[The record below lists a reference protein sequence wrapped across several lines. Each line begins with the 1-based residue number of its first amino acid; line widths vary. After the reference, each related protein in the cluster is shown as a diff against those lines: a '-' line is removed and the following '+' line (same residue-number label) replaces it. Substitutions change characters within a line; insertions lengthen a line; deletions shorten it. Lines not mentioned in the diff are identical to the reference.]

1 MKNEDFLDLLN
12 EIDEEYIESAS
23 KRLENLH
30 EFEAKEFGDEMR
42 PQVIRLE
49 PTPKKP
55 VPFRTGALA
64 AAAAVLVCA
73 VTAGV
78 FVKLNKP
85 PIYSPGSGVVLS
97 EASHISE
104 PSVPELTSSE
114 PISLEPT
121 SSEPTVF
128 EPAISEERMKRL
140 QNEGYHFALEIY
152 DSGKMGGDAGPFL
165 KNDGE
170 KGITIDFA
178 CSDDCEGQRFTIE
191 FYSFI
196 SRNKTVDKKIATLTF
211 TARSYTQ
218 SFNVLYDEN
227 ELKEG
232 EECIMFLRP
241 EDRDYKGHAAIKGRI
256 LP

>member
-1 MKNEDFLDLLN
+1 MKNEDLLDLLN

-30 EFEAKEFGDEMR
+30 EFERKEFGDEMR
-42 PQVIRLE
+42 PQVIRVE
-49 PTPKKP
+49 RTPRKP

-73 VTAGV
+73 VTVGV
-78 FVKLNKP
+78 YVKLNKP
-85 PIYSPGSGVVLS
+85 PSYSPGSGVVLS

-128 EPAISEERMKRL
+128 EPAISEERLKRVL
-140 QNEGYHFALEIY
+140 NEGYNFVFEI
-152 DSGKMGGDAGPFL
+152 DNKKEGLTSGPFL
-165 KNDGE
+165 KNDRE
-170 KGITIDFA
+170 KGITIDFE
-178 CSDDCEGQRFTIE
+178 CSDDCEGRSFTIE

-232 EECIMFLRP
+232 EECIMFLSP
-241 EDRDYKGHAAIKGRI
+241 EDRDFKSHAAIKGKI